1 MRRRVVGRR
10 QSAPAGS
17 RAPTGF
23 VGRFSA
29 TADCTDGHSVGA
41 GKKEKLHRWEKE
53 SGILQGESG
62 SWFIKKAHL

>member
-10 QSAPAGS
+10 QGSWAGS
-17 RAPTGF
+17 R
-23 VGRFSA
+23 A
-29 TADCTDGHSVGA
+29 TADCTDGRSVGA

-62 SWFIKKAHL
+62 SWFIKKAHQ